1 MDSLKNFR
9 VNVAIAMRAKGMS
22 YRALAE
28 AAGMGYPFLNR
39 IVTGKANPS
48 IDVADKLA
56 DALGVQLS
64 QLLEESPPRKIPI
77 SA

>member
-1 MDSLKNFR
+1 MDSLQHFR
-9 VNVAIAMRAKGMS
+9 DNVKAAMQERGMS

-28 AAGMGYPFLNR
+28 AAGMGYPFINR

-56 DALGVQLS
+56 DALGIPLS
-64 QLLEESPPRKIPI
+64 DLLVDSKRRAIP
-77 SA
+77 A